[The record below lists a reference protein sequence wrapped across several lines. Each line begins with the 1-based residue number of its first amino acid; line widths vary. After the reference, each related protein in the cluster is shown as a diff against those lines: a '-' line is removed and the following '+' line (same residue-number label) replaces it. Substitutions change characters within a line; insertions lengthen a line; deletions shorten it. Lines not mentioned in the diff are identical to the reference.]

1 MTKMLM
7 LAALKGNTAAGKV
20 TQFFHYSHYSFET
33 FNLAISVLCCFLHQ
47 LYSSQSSDE
56 NLQDLNR

>member
-33 FNLAISVLCCFLHQ
+33 WLFLFCAAFYISSTPAKVQ
-47 LYSSQSSDE
+47 KKIYKI
-56 NLQDLNR
+56 